1 MKKVIIIIICFL
13 FLICFL
19 LIGYLLFFKN
29 KPLKIS
35 NDNCSYTLPPNWEYD
50 DSKTTKDRY
59 TFVNEQ
65 NIIYVEMSDSRYSL
79 DESSDFKDSIINKL
93 DVQAELYSGTLDV
106 KESKTKNDDIYYI
119 FTIKSD
125 EEDIIYY
132 YIVGNKKYV
141 LVFSNENNKDINKA
155 IKNILK
161 TFIWN

>member
-1 MKKVIIIIICFL
+1 MKKVIILIICFL

-19 LIGYLLFFKN
+19 LIGYSLFFKN

-35 NDNCSYTLPPNWEYD
+35 NYNCSYTLPPNWEYD

-79 DESSDFKDSIINKL
+79 DESSNFKDSIINKL

-125 EEDIIYY
+125 EQDIIYY

-141 LVFSNENNKDINKA
+141 LVFSNGNNKDINKA